1 LPTRSVELYQIFG
14 KTHHDGIIMAYLRKE
29 KLLIE
34 ADVFTPLPPGAEPPK
49 VPNAQA
55 VNLEANVRRLNIE
68 VDRIV
73 SIHGR
78 VVPMPNCWRPSAK
91 NRPRQR
97 RSKFT
102 FQRQSRLSSERCIDR
117 ACCSEVTRV

>member
-1 LPTRSVELYQIFG
+1 
-14 KTHHDGIIMAYLRKE
+14 
-29 KLLIE
+29 
-34 ADVFTPLPPGAEPPK
+34 VFTPLPPGGAEPPK
-49 VPNAQA
+49 APNAQT

-78 VVPMPNCWRPSAK
+78 VVPYAELLAAIGK